1 MGNIIEVGKS
11 ILGGESVQGLSTL
24 SSGVASALV
33 KAECQPFYSE
43 ETITLS
49 GSGSTASTQA
59 LIPAN
64 SLLLGVGAIVG
75 TALTG
80 ATTVSVVATS
90 DTTNSVL
97 IAAFTT
103 YTAGYKPPMG
113 APWLASNSNAASG
126 PFFTAA
132 QTVTVKYTGA
142 TPAGTLKVWMFGLK
156 FTAPAS

>member
-1 MGNIIEVGKS
+1 MPNIVEVGQNV
-11 ILGGESVQGLSTL
+11 LGGPEQLGLSSL
-24 SSGVASALV
+24 SSGVATAVSIG
-33 KAECQPFYSE
+33 KGEFYYAE

-49 GSGSTASTQA
+49 GSGSTAGTSS
-59 LIPAN
+59 LIQAN
-64 SLLLGVGAIVG
+64 SLILCCGAQVG

-97 IAAFTT
+97 VTGFTT
-103 YTAGYKPPMG
+103 YTAGYNAPMG

-132 QTVTVKYTGA
+132 STVTVKYTGA
-142 TPAGTLKVWMFGLK
+142 TPAGTVKVWVVGVK
-156 FTAPAS
+156 FTSPS